1 MRLNSLAFLF
11 ASLLWSLPVNAEDS
25 RRSGITEV
33 IGAQLDAF
41 KRDDAVAA
49 FAIASPEIQAMFG
62 SPEIFLR
69 MVAASYAP
77 VYRPQ
82 ATTFLDL
89 LEKDGMLVQR
99 VLFTGPTG
107 AQVLALYTMLRQTDG
122 TWRIGGCV
130 LVQAT
135 GEEA

>member
-1 MRLNSLAFLF
+1 MGLKFLAFLF
-11 ASLLWSLPVNAEDS
+11 AGLLWSLPVNAEDP
-25 RRSGITEV
+25 RRSAITEV

-41 KRDDAVAA
+41 KRDDAAAA
-49 FAIASPEIQAMFG
+49 FAIASPEIQAVFG
-62 SPEIFLR
+62 SPETFLH

-89 LEKDGMLVQR
+89 LEQDGMLIQR
-99 VLFTGPTG
+99 VLFTGSEG
-107 AQVLALYTMLRQTDG
+107 GQVLALYTMLRQADG
-122 TWRIGGCV
+122 SWRIGGCV
-130 LVQAT
+130 LVQAS